1 MTIDD
6 FMKIK
11 KKEMKK
17 ELLDS
22 QYNNSGGDDAGINSE
37 PIIKLR

>member
-17 ELLDS
+17 ELDS
-22 QYNNSGGDDAGINSE
+22 QYNNSGDDAGINSE